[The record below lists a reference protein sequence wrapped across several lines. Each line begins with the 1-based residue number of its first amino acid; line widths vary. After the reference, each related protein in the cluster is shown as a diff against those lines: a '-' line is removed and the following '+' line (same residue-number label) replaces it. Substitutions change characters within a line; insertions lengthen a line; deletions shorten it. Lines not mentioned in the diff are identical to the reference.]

1 MGSYYRTSIMI
12 WCNSTWYCLTV
23 LVSLARSAPNIIHL
37 PHADIFENMEDIEVK
52 NVIDSDNTFLDDFEV
67 LGGFGYSQSLQD
79 FDMPVIYR
87 EVEKMEEDNEGRD
100 TVEVEI
106 VEDVTAFETKSQDT
120 SEESLVEDVNYLD
133 NEIRRNEI
141 INSNEINSDDNS
153 MDESDTLI
161 QSEEDIDNE
170 IDSSNQLKEIEQVD
184 EQDYKIVLENSRL
197 TPEDE
202 DGKEEI
208 YIEGTKVIEIEH
220 ENIEESKDTN
230 DKEIVNVL
238 VSNTNEIEALEN
250 VSKDISADDD
260 NIFPE
265 LNINEIHA
273 VAKEST
279 ETVEEEG
286 DTFPLSNVNE
296 VKEVTENDA
305 NNSITRDETKP
316 VTTIITTNVGDIE
329 EITDID
335 ITTQDN
341 TDTGVDEITAVSS
354 AGNDLKKGKEIE
366 SNLSD
371 EEEEII
377 VTQTISGGELFKS
390 EKALLIFLV
399 AFIM

>member
-1 MGSYYRTSIMI
+1 MI
-12 WCNSTWYCLTV
+12 WCNSTWYWLTV
-23 LVSLARSAPNIIHL
+23 LLSLARSAPNIIHL

-52 NVIDSDNTFLDDFEV
+52 HVIDSDNTFLDDFEV

-87 EVEKMEEDNEGRD
+87 EVEKTEEDNEERD
-100 TVEVEI
+100 TVDVEI
-106 VEDVTAFETKSQDT
+106 VEKVTAFETKSQDT
-120 SEESLVEDVNYLD
+120 SQESLVEDVNYLD
-133 NEIRRNEI
+133 NEIRINEI

-153 MDESDTLI
+153 MGESDTLI
-161 QSEEDIDNE
+161 QLEDIDNE

-197 TPEDE
+197 TAEDE
-202 DGKEEI
+202 DGQEEI
-208 YIEGTKVIEIEH
+208 YIEGTNVIEIEH
-220 ENIEESKDTN
+220 ENSEESKDTN

-238 VSNTNEIEALEN
+238 VSNKNEIEALEN
-250 VSKDISADDD
+250 VSKEISADDD

-273 VAKEST
+273 FAKEST
-279 ETVEEEG
+279 ETVE
-286 DTFPLSNVNE
+286 
-296 VKEVTENDA
+296 EVTENDA
-305 NNSITRDETKP
+305 NNSIQRDENKP

>member
-1 MGSYYRTSIMI
+1 MI
-12 WCNSTWYCLTV
+12 WCNSTWYWLTV
-23 LVSLARSAPNIIHL
+23 LLSLARSAPNIIHL

-52 NVIDSDNTFLDDFEV
+52 HVIDSDNTFLDDFEV

-87 EVEKMEEDNEGRD
+87 EVEKTEEDNEERD
-100 TVEVEI
+100 TVDVEI
-106 VEDVTAFETKSQDT
+106 VEKVTAFETKSQDT
-120 SEESLVEDVNYLD
+120 SQESLVEDVNYLD
-133 NEIRRNEI
+133 NEIRINEI

-153 MDESDTLI
+153 MGESDTLI
-161 QSEEDIDNE
+161 QLEDIDNE

-202 DGKEEI
+202 DGQEEI
-208 YIEGTKVIEIEH
+208 YIEGTNVIEIEH
-220 ENIEESKDTN
+220 ENSEESKDKN

-238 VSNTNEIEALEN
+238 VSNKNEIEALEN
-250 VSKDISADDD
+250 VSKEISADDD

-296 VKEVTENDA
+296 VKEVTENEA